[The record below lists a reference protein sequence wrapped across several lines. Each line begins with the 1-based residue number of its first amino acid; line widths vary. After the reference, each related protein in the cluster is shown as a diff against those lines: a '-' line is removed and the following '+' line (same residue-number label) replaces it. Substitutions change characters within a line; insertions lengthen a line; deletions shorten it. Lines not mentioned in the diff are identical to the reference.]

1 MKKEQLEFIK
11 KENYE
16 YYLRLKSK
24 IEENYVP
31 SKIIKYADFASA
43 FFYYLG
49 YLILIT
55 LFQNAAALASSR
67 KRNFNNSLIYA
78 LLGFNIFFFL
88 YLGENRKYKK
98 YYQKELEKIEIPE
111 QIKIKINNQNLIEKL
126 TEKDFEDIKRNKL
139 FNISPLANQEK
150 IGFVY
155 GSSIRSKSLFKD
167 IHANIENISGGKIN
181 TYNILLNESREDAIE
196 KMIKD
201 AIQKYGSFENK
212 AIYNIRLSTS
222 QVSMGAS
229 EILVYGTLVYEK

>member
-16 YYLRLKSK
+16 YYLRLKTK
-24 IEENYVP
+24 IEENYTP
-31 SKIIKYADFASA
+31 SKIIKYANFSSA

-49 YLILIT
+49 YVILIT

-88 YLGENRKYKK
+88 YLGENNKYKK

-111 QIKIKINNQNLIEKL
+111 QIKIKINNQKL
-126 TEKDFEDIKRNKL
+126 LKKITEKDFEYIKREKL
-139 FNISPLANQEK
+139 FNVNYPNNKNL

-181 TYNILLNESREDAIE
+181 TYNILLNEAREEAIE

-201 AIQKYGSFENK
+201 AILKYGSFEGK

-222 QVSMGAS
+222 QISMGAS
-229 EILVYGTLVYEK
+229 EILVYGTLVYE